1 MQFQRNERYTMFQEG
16 VLLTFVLFYISS
28 NCKCESTIDIPLITK
43 LDAPLKAELD
53 ITALTKQ
60 LKSLISEEIKR
71 YVGNAEDDYTGLYR
85 QGLQSDIFNVT
96 EEVEQYMSK
105 AVEDIKEETRNQ
117 LKILDTLMS
126 NLLLDNLVT
135 VDGQWSEWTSGP
147 CSVSCGVGMEIR
159 TRQCSNPYPS
169 NGGKYCVG
177 QAVEQIKCIQ
187 QSCSATDHHNSVSF
201 YVYMSGN
208 KINIKRYEKLI
219 YDAAITNDGN
229 GYDVQT
235 GVFTVPQTGQYV
247 FTWSTTV
254 WVRSA
259 YETQLMINGDVKGFS
274 FADAGEAT
282 DADTSTGVIVVKA
295 QKGDRV
301 YVRTGTYVRNRM
313 QSGEYGRTSFTG
325 WKIY

>member
-1 MQFQRNERYTMFQEG
+1 
-16 VLLTFVLFYISS
+16 
-28 NCKCESTIDIPLITK
+28 
-43 LDAPLKAELD
+43 
-53 ITALTKQ
+53 
-60 LKSLISEEIKR
+60 
-71 YVGNAEDDYTGLYR
+71 
-85 QGLQSDIFNVT
+85 
-96 EEVEQYMSK
+96 
-105 AVEDIKEETRNQ
+105 
-117 LKILDTLMS
+117 
-126 NLLLDNLVT
+126 
-135 VDGQWSEWTSGP
+135 
-147 CSVSCGVGMEIR
+147 
-159 TRQCSNPYPS
+159 
-169 NGGKYCVG
+169 
-177 QAVEQIKCIQ
+177 
-187 QSCSATDHHNSVSF
+187 VSF

-208 KINIKRYEKLI
+208 IINIKRYEKLI
-219 YDAAITNDGN
+219 YDTVITNDGN

-282 DADTSTGVIVVKA
+282 DADTSTSVIVVKA

-301 YVRTGTYVRNRM
+301 YVRTGTYVKNRM